1 MKNRFAQYF
10 AIEKRILEEGYVV
23 NREKLISDFTDNRKQ
38 GLKQLT
44 EVEYLFFIHWLQQN
58 YPAPLNASKPMT
70 GEQMGLDLM
79 RKKIIAL
86 FRKMGYNI
94 GNEADMKRIYSW
106 VNKYGYLKKKL
117 NKYTA
122 DELPMLVSQVERVY
136 KSTLV

>member
-23 NREKLISDFTDNRKQ
+23 TREKLISDFTDNRKK
-38 GLKQLT
+38 GLKELT

-58 YPAPLNASKPMT
+58 YPAPLNAPNPMT

-117 NKYTA
+117 NEYTA

-136 KSTLV
+136 KSTLA